1 MYYHILLWQILKKQE
16 KTWRSLLNANYKI
29 LILNHPC
36 HVEKTTTPQP
46 NKKNI
51 ITNRYLVL
59 FTNGLMQ
66 WHLVFEIILEADSLN
81 LFYQRNGRERTCFYN
96 NVYKMDLIRRSLD
109 LNKRTISLNKCTR
122 DMRWLLLL
130 FHKQSCRNVSV
141 YCRYRCLP
149 RS

>member
-1 MYYHILLWQILKKQE
+1 MHHLFLSLSFFIIRTIISLLLLAHSKKRLLFNSLTQGCTTTYCFDRYWKNRR

-51 ITNRYLVL
+51 ITNRYLIL

-66 WHLVFEIILEADSLN
+66 WHVSLWNNTRGRFLTFILPEKWSWTNVFL
-81 LFYQRNGRERTCFYN
+81 
-96 NVYKMDLIRRSLD
+96 
-109 LNKRTISLNKCTR
+109 
-122 DMRWLLLL
+122 
-130 FHKQSCRNVSV
+130 
-141 YCRYRCLP
+141 
-149 RS
+149 